1 MIGRMTAPG
10 TLTTSDGVTIAYH
23 RTGTGPPLL
32 LAHGGLVDHTCF
44 DPIRAQ
50 LAERFTVTAY
60 DRRGHGQSD
69 DGDGSDGAGY
79 ALDREVADFVEVA
92 THVGAG
98 GPVAVIGYS
107 YGATIALRAV
117 TTRPAPVRALVAYE
131 APFDVPGIIPAADEI
146 VALLA
151 DRRYDDAVRLFVAT
165 TFHLSANAVRAMAN
179 HPTWQVSLAN
189 AHTLARETAAV
200 LGTRLTAP
208 TTPAPPV
215 RYLVADQGGNPA
227 FRHIAAAVATTIPN
241 ADTATVPGLPHFAI
255 STEPETFLARALE
268 HLDRHPAAE
277 RPGRDFGGNPRN
289 RAAAG
294 EQIPPK
300 T

>member
-1 MIGRMTAPG
+1 MIGRMTAPA
-10 TLTTSDGVTIAYH
+10 TFTTSDGVTIGYQ

-60 DRRGHGQSD
+60 DRRGHGRSD
-69 DGDGSDGAGY
+69 DRDPAAGY
-79 ALDREVADFVEVA
+79 SLDREVADFVEVA

-98 GPVAVIGYS
+98 GPVAVIAYS

-131 APFDVPGIIPAADEI
+131 APFGVPGIIPAADEI

-151 DRRYDDAVRLFVAT
+151 DQRYDDAVRLFVAT
-165 TFHLSANAVRAMAN
+165 TFHLSANAVQAMAK
-179 HPTWQVSLAN
+179 HPMWQVSLAN

-200 LGTRLTAP
+200 LSTRLTAP

-215 RYLVADQGGNPA
+215 SYLVADQGGNPA
-227 FRHIAAAVATTIPN
+227 FRHIAAMVATTIPN

-255 STEPETFLARALE
+255 STEPQTFLARALE
-268 HLDRHPAAE
+268 HLNRHP
-277 RPGRDFGGNPRN
+277 
-289 RAAAG
+289 
-294 EQIPPK
+294 
-300 T
+300 